1 MSYSDP
7 LFSWS
12 QVSFRYTLLISTS
25 WLLFPFWMWMSNLH
39 LKLHNKTVHRLHVTR
54 RKILHDFWCW
64 GFRFLEAKGR
74 KTVFSDQSVPPGGLE
89 TKAQRLCSISETWI
103 ALKRHILFFCF
114 MCFYIL
120 GPKTNAMC
128 TSINFLL
135 SVKEWKTR
143 LQLWHSDDLTKEG
156 KKKLWSQIYYLMLRW
171 IFTFDHW
178 SGNTWLFS
186 YDCTASYQSILRQ
199 SESSCITSRLV
210 FR

>member
-114 MCFYIL
+114 YIL

-156 KKKLWSQIYYLMLRW
+156 KKNDGHRFIIYCS
-171 IFTFDHW
+171 DE
-178 SGNTWLFS
+178 FS
-186 YDCTASYQSILRQ
+186 LLITDLATLGFSATTALPHINQYWGRVSPA
-199 SESSCITSRLV
+199 V
-210 FR
+210 